1 MAENSKE
8 LTTSAILGIS
18 AAVAIVG
25 LLAYA
30 LIAPVPPSTLIA
42 LAHSAVEEGVVR

>member
-1 MAENSKE
+1 MVANSNE
-8 LTTSAILGIS
+8 ITASGILGIS

-30 LIAPVPPSTLIA
+30 LIAPVPPSTLIE
-42 LAHSAVEEGVVR
+42 LAHSAVEKGVIR